1 MQLFKS
7 IEYAIRQGRD
17 AKEKVRGAL
26 EALREH
32 APEFE
37 CLQAALPGGV
47 EVEVG
52 EAPKDAKSR
61 LSVEMPTGIAVE
73 ALAGRGDA
81 FGSLHAAALEE
92 AAGLLRRALRPKA
105 APGSGTAALHGG
117 GPPFVIR
124 EPAVTPIY
132 ATTAYEFDSVGEL
145 EEFLADQEKGYIYSR
160 WGNPTVT
167 EAQDR
172 LAAITGSG
180 SALLF
185 SSGMGAISS
194 VLLTLLGSGDKLVAL
209 RHLYGGTVSLVTKV
223 LPRMGVEV
231 ELIGFEDIAE
241 LGKKLSGAKVFY
253 FESVSNPTLR
263 MPDIEAIAGACRK
276 AGVTSVCDNT
286 FATPYNLRTLEHGVD
301 VEVYSGSKF
310 LSGHCDLIVGAA
322 CGSKE
327 MISQVNLTMRYL
339 GTNAAPFEA
348 FLLSRGLRTLNL
360 RMERHN
366 ENAFLLAERLEELSS
381 VSGVWYPGLPCH
393 PDRANARV
401 LAGGGGMVT
410 FEVKGGLAQARLVA
424 ERLRLA
430 RSLTTLGTPE
440 TGWCIPVL
448 SSHYGLSPEV
458 LAQAGVTEGMI
469 RVSVGLED
477 PDDIIADFEQAL
489 GIRANSQ

>member
-1 MQLFKS
+1 MKLFKS
-7 IEYAIRQGRD
+7 IEYAIRQGKD
-17 AKEKVRGAL
+17 TEGKVRGAL
-26 EALREH
+26 AALQKQV
-32 APEFE
+32 PEFE
-37 CLQAALPGGV
+37 CLRAVLPGGV
-47 EVEVG
+47 EIEVG
-52 EAPKDAKSR
+52 KTPEDAKSR
-61 LSVEMPTGIAVE
+61 LSIEMPTGIAVE
-73 ALAGRGDA
+73 AQATPDGA
-81 FGSLHAAALEE
+81 FAKIHETVLREV
-92 AAGLLRRALRPKA
+92 AGLLRRVLRPQA
-105 APGSGTAALHGG
+105 PPGSGTASQQGSE
-117 GPPFVIR
+117 PPFVIR

-145 EEFLADQEKGYIYSR
+145 EEFLVDQDKGYIYSR

-172 LAAITGSG
+172 LAAITGSE

-194 VLLTLLGSGDKLVAL
+194 VLFTLLDSGDKLVAL

-223 LPRMGVEV
+223 LSRMGVEV
-231 ELIGFEDIAE
+231 ELISFEDIASLE
-241 LGKKLSGAKVFY
+241 KKLFGAQVFY
-253 FESVSNPTLR
+253 FESMSNPTLR
-263 MPDIEAIAGACRK
+263 MPDIKAIAAACKK

-286 FATPYNLRTLEHGVD
+286 FATPYNLRTGEHGVD
-301 VEVYSGSKF
+301 IEIYSGSKF

-322 CGSKE
+322 CGPKE
-327 MISQVNLTMRYL
+327 LISQVNLTMRYL
-339 GTNAAPFEA
+339 GTNAGPFEA

-366 ENAFLLAERLEELSS
+366 ENAYLLAERLEELPG
-381 VSGVWYPGLPCH
+381 VSNVWYPGLPTH

-401 LAGGGGMVT
+401 FAGGGGVVT
-410 FEVKGGLAQARLVA
+410 FEVEGGLEQARLVA

-440 TGWCIPVL
+440 TSWCIPVI
-448 SSHYGLSPEV
+448 SSHYGLAPEV

-477 PDDIIADFEQAL
+477 APDIIADFEQAL
-489 GIRANSQ
+489 GYEA

>member
-1 MQLFKS
+1 MRLFKS
-7 IEYAIRQGRD
+7 IEYAVRQGRD
-17 AKEKVRGAL
+17 AKSKIRGAL
-26 EALREH
+26 EALRER

-37 CLQAALPGGV
+37 CLRAVLPGGV

-61 LSVEMPTGIAVE
+61 LSVELPTGVKVE
-73 ALAGRGDA
+73 ALAGRVDA
-81 FGSLHAAALEE
+81 FGKLHAAALEE
-92 AAGLLRRALRPKA
+92 TAGLLRRALKVQA
-105 APGSGTAALHGG
+105 SPGSGTAAQQGG
-117 GPPFVIR
+117 GPPFVLR
-124 EPAVTPIY
+124 EPAVTPVY
-132 ATTAYEFDSVGEL
+132 ATTAYEFESVAQL
-145 EEFLADQEKGYIYSR
+145 EEFLADQDKGYIYSR

-172 LAAITGSG
+172 LAAIAGCE

-194 VLLTLLGSGDKLVAL
+194 VLLTLFGSGEKLVAL

-223 LPRMGVEV
+223 LPRMGIEV
-231 ELIGFEDIAE
+231 ELIGFKDIANLE
-241 LGKKLSGAKVFY
+241 KKLSGAKVFY
-253 FESVSNPTLR
+253 FESMSNPTLR
-263 MPDIEAIAGACRK
+263 MPDIEAIAAVCKK

-301 VEVYSGSKF
+301 VEVCSGSKF
-310 LSGHCDLIVGAA
+310 LSGHCDLIIGAA
-322 CGSKE
+322 CAAKE
-327 MISQVNLTMRYL
+327 IISRVNLTMRYL
-339 GTNAAPFEA
+339 GTNAGPFEA

-366 ENAFLLAERLEELSS
+366 ENAYLLAGRLEELPG
-381 VSGVWYPGLPCH
+381 VAAVWYPGLPTH

-401 LAGGGGMVT
+401 FAGGGGVVT
-410 FEVKGGLAQARLVA
+410 FEVEGGLARARVVA

-448 SSHYGLSPEV
+448 SSHYGLSAEV
-458 LAQAGVTEGMI
+458 LEQAGVTEGMI
-469 RVSVGLED
+469 RVSVGFED
-477 PDDIIADFEQAL
+477 PADIIADFEQAL
-489 GIRANSQ
+489 GYEA